1 MYTWIIE
8 DKLAQSPLPAVS
20 MLNSIAKVFTGV
32 VVLPT
37 ANEVGPIYLD
47 YLKSLGVD
55 LLHIPTHDRFPVDL
69 LDILRASAFIERQL
83 EMGGK
88 VLVHCYGGLG
98 RSGLITASYLVF
110 KGMSVQSALSH
121 VRERIPGSVENKW
134 QVQVLED
141 YGVFLRA
148 VDRNNLTGFIEA
160 IEDLVELD
168 SCAYRHLSK
177 VIQFTI
183 ELHRGFNLK
192 HIDLEKELL
201 ISMVHSHKKEISEV
215 LRRKIGFK
223 AGESSGGELSYL
235 AHLLD
240 YREDS
245 RAVVIDIE
253 DIDGGKVK
261 LLCSYPCQDVA
272 DKLKRDL
279 AKLIDKIS
287 QHKLKLDWDL
297 YLNHV

>member
-121 VRERIPGSVENKW
+121 VRERIPG
-134 QVQVLED
+134 
-141 YGVFLRA
+141 
-148 VDRNNLTGFIEA
+148 
-160 IEDLVELD
+160 
-168 SCAYRHLSK
+168 
-177 VIQFTI
+177 
-183 ELHRGFNLK
+183 
-192 HIDLEKELL
+192 
-201 ISMVHSHKKEISEV
+201 
-215 LRRKIGFK
+215 
-223 AGESSGGELSYL
+223 
-235 AHLLD
+235 
-240 YREDS
+240 
-245 RAVVIDIE
+245 
-253 DIDGGKVK
+253 
-261 LLCSYPCQDVA
+261 
-272 DKLKRDL
+272 
-279 AKLIDKIS
+279 
-287 QHKLKLDWDL
+287 
-297 YLNHV
+297 